1 VPDQL
6 PPRAGGAGHRA
17 RGPDRNGPSGG
28 GGGGAGDDRIPGA
41 NGSLRG
47 AGRTAGGAVGADA
60 GRMPPN
66 GGPGGWSNG
75 GGRPRGRPRV
85 RRPALRALVRSLLF
99 MRHYKAATLA
109 SLVCLLA
116 SSAGNLAVPRIT
128 QLVVDSG
135 ILDDRLQ
142 AIVIGSLM
150 IFAVTVLRSLFTYLQ
165 GVLAAKVSQGVAYDL
180 RNSLYD
186 HIQSLS
192 FSYHDRSQTGQLL
205 TRATSDVDMVRTF
218 ISTGV
223 IQIVTTAILI
233 VGSLYLLFITNWRL
247 ALHVVPVMLAVFVLF
262 SFMARKGRPIFRGI
276 QEKIAA
282 LNTRLEENLVGV
294 RVVKAYT
301 GAVREQRRF
310 DGSSQELYDQSM
322 RAAGVFS
329 LAIPLVF
336 AMSNF
341 GTLVVT
347 WGGGIQILAQRLSIG
362 ELVAFQGYLIVAMFP
377 ITMLGMIM
385 MSISQASASAERIFE
400 ILDAE
405 SAVQEHPDATPIGE
419 GRGEVRFEGVSFEY
433 GGTERV
439 LHNLEIHAKPGDTV
453 ALLGPTGSGK
463 STVVNLLPRF
473 YDATTG
479 RITIDGEDVR
489 DVTLE
494 SLRNAI
500 GIVQQ
505 DLFLF
510 IGTIRENIAY
520 GLPDATDEQIEAAAR
535 AAKIHDFIMEMP
547 EGYNTWVGERGTTL
561 SGGQRQRISIART
574 LLRDPR
580 VLILDDS
587 TASVDMR
594 TEYEIH
600 EALQALMEN
609 RTTFVIAQR
618 LRTVKAADQIIV
630 LRDGEIVEHG
640 HHEELL
646 AEDGF
651 YRQIY
656 DLELRDQEE
665 ASASLALIDGGGGG

>member
-405 SAVQEHPDATPIGE
+405 SDVKESPGAAELQPLAE
-419 GRGEVRFEGVSFEY
+419 GVRFEGVGFRYFGLGAPVLEDVTFATGAAETIAIV
-433 GGTERV
+433 GG
-439 LHNLEIHAKPGDTV
+439 
-453 ALLGPTGSGK
+453 TGSGK
-463 STVVNLLPRF
+463 STIINLIPRF
-473 YDATTG
+473 YDVTEG
-479 RITIDGEDVR
+479 RISIDGVDIR

-494 SLRNAI
+494 SLRRQI
-500 GIVQQ
+500 GIVLEETT
-505 DLFLF
+505 LFG
-510 IGTIRENIAY
+510 GTIRENIAY
-520 GLPDATDEQIEAAAR
+520 GRPDATEEQVTAAAR
-535 AAKIHDFIMEMP
+535 AAAAHEFISSFP
-547 EGYNTWVGERGTTL
+547 NGYHSEVGERGVTL
-561 SGGQRQRISIART
+561 SGGQKQRIAIARA
-574 LLRDPR
+574 LLIEPR
-580 VLILDDS
+580 VLIFDDS
-587 TASVDMR
+587 TSNVDYE
-594 TEYEIH
+594 TEVRIRAAIEK
-600 EALQALMEN
+600 LKRDRLS
-609 RTTFVIAQR
+609 FVIASR
-618 LRTVKAADQIIV
+618 MNTVLAADRVV
-630 LRDGEIVEHG
+630 LLHQGRVAGFG
-640 HHEELL
+640 THEELL
-646 AEDGF
+646 DNNALYAEIF
-651 YRQIY
+651 YAQLSEHESPVR
-656 DLELRDQEE
+656 RPATEE
-665 ASASLALIDGGGGG
+665 VTP